1 VITNAA
7 NNNPIVK
14 GLVYLAAFAPNEG
27 QSLTDFVD
35 SAKFPKGFLL
45 FDSGGF
51 IYINPEIEAF
61 AQDIDPAQAK
71 VMAATQKPTSQ
82 SMLAE
87 KSGPRAWQQ
96 LPTWYQVSENDHII
110 PPAAEQMFAKQMNA
124 TTTILVPSS
133 HA

>member
-7 NNNPIVK
+7 NNNPSVK

-61 AQDIDPAQAK
+61 AQDK
-71 VMAATQKPTSQ
+71 QKLWPPHKSQ
-82 SMLAE
+82 LVNLCLLKNLVHELGSNYLLGT
-87 KSGPRAWQQ
+87 KSLRMTTLSPL
-96 LPTWYQVSENDHII
+96 LPNRCLQN
-110 PPAAEQMFAKQMNA
+110 K
-124 TTTILVPSS
+124 
-133 HA
+133 